1 MDEGTDGAAI
11 HRMAML
17 RLAGSASTAV
27 LLLFLTVGPGWAQV
41 IDGNDTE
48 IVDGA
53 DPSGTGP
60 GTQPSP
66 WTINTDLVVGDQ
78 NGDDAAL
85 IIRNGGVV
93 SNDIGVLGVGLGA
106 SGTVT
111 VTGTGS
117 TWTNSDDL
125 YVGFDGSGTLT
136 IDDGGAVD
144 NINGSIGYFSGA
156 ASGTVTVTGS
166 GSTWTNSQDLTV
178 GDSGAGTLIISN
190 GGTVT
195 SASGYISNDSSAVGE
210 VIVTGANSLWSNS
223 VEVSVGTAGAGS
235 LTISNGGSVTGSLG
249 YVGFSANGSGVVS
262 VTGTG
267 SSWINSSALY
277 VGEFGSGSVTV
288 ENGGM
293 ITASGVVI
301 ADDSGATGTV
311 ELVGSA
317 GSGRGVLETGYIDR
331 GAGDAGLVFDGGILR
346 ATGNEANFLGGFNA
360 GDVMFD
366 TGGAFIDTNGFA
378 IGIGTDLQG
387 AGGLTKQ
394 GAGTLTLSGAS
405 SYGGVTTVEAG
416 TLQAGSAGAFVQNGA
431 YVVNG
436 GILDLGGF
444 DLTMGALSGSGG
456 EIAIGGAELT
466 LDQASSTT
474 YGGILSGSG
483 DFTMLGNGT
492 LLLTG
497 NSSGFTGTTTVA
509 DGRLIVNG
517 SLGGILMMTGGTL
530 AGSGHI
536 DAVTAGAG
544 VTIAPGNSIGTLTI
558 GGNLTFD
565 PSSTYEVEVD
575 PGSTASDFISVA
587 GIAFLNG
594 AGVVHVGMNGDY
606 QPFSTY
612 TILTA
617 AGGING
623 TFGAV
628 TSNYAFLSADL
639 SYDPNNVYL
648 EIARNDV
655 SFSDMARTRNQIAAA
670 DAAERLGTGND
681 IYDAIVTLP
690 DDQSQI
696 QAGFDAL
703 SGEIHAS
710 IKTALITQSLFV
722 REAANERLRSAFG
735 NAGATAMPIQA
746 FWPGAPELIAA
757 DPSDVPVF
765 WSTAFGGASET
776 RTDGNAATLNHHTG
790 GFLAG
795 VDTMFD
801 DIRFGL
807 MAGYSNSQF
816 DPRHRGSSGSSDDYH
831 LGLYAGTQWGG
842 FSFRSGLA
850 HTWHQIE
857 TDRSVAIGSFED
869 RLEASYEAGTLQ
881 AFAELGYRIETAAA
895 AFEPFVN
902 LAHVGIRTAGFTEEG
917 GAAAL
922 DSSSRRT
929 DTTITTLGL
938 HSEMEIRLGQANAT
952 LRGMAGW
959 RHAAG
964 DIVPV
969 STQAFAGG
977 DAFTVAGVSLAENAF
992 VLDAGLDFDLNE
1004 ASTLGIAYS
1013 GQIAESAQQ
1022 HGAKATLSVKF

>member
-1 MDEGTDGAAI
+1 MGERMCGAAI
-11 HRMAML
+11 HGMAML
-17 RLAGSASTAV
+17 RLAGLASTAALV
-27 LLLFLTVGPGWAQV
+27 LAVQPGWAQV
-41 IDGNDTE
+41 ITGNDTE
-48 IVDGA
+48 IVDGN
-53 DPSGTGP
+53 DPGGAGP

-66 WTINTDLVVGDQ
+66 WTINTDLLVGDQ

-85 IIRNGGVV
+85 IIRNGGAV
-93 SNDIGVLGVGLGA
+93 SNDIGVLGVDPGA

-111 VTGTGS
+111 VTGAGS
-117 TWTNSDDL
+117 TWTNADDL
-125 YVGFDGSGTLT
+125 YIGNEGTGTLT
-136 IDDGGAVD
+136 IENGGAVD
-144 NINGSIGYFSGA
+144 NINGYIGYFSAA

-166 GSTWTNSQDLTV
+166 GSTWTNSQDLTI

-190 GGTVT
+190 GGTVN
-195 SASGYISNDSSAVGE
+195 SASGYISNDSTAIGE
-210 VIVTGANSLWSNS
+210 VIVTGPNSVWSNS
-223 VEVSVGTAGAGS
+223 TEVSVGTAGAGS

-249 YVGFSANGSGVVS
+249 YVGFSTNGSGVVS

-267 SSWINSSALY
+267 SSWISSSALF

-293 ITASGVVI
+293 ISASGVVI

-360 GDVMFD
+360 GDVMLD
-366 TGGAFIDTNGFA
+366 AGGAFIDTNGFA

-387 AGGLTKQ
+387 AGGMTKQ

-431 YVVNG
+431 YAVNG

-444 DLTMGALSGSGG
+444 DLAMGELSGSGG

-466 LDQASSTT
+466 LDQTSNTT
-474 YGGILSGSG
+474 YGGIFSGSG
-483 DFTMLGNGT
+483 DVTMLGSGT
-492 LLLTG
+492 LRLTG
-497 NSSGFTGTTTVA
+497 NSSGYAGTTTVS

-536 DAVTAGAG
+536 GTVTAGAG

-558 GGNLTFD
+558 GGNLTLN

-575 PGSTASDFISVA
+575 PAGTASDLISVT

-594 AGVVHVGMNGDY
+594 ASVAHVGMNGDY

-628 TSNYAFLSADL
+628 TSDYAFLSANL

-648 EIARNDV
+648 EIERNDV
-655 SFSDMARTRNQIAAA
+655 RFSDMARSRNQMAAA
-670 DAAERLGTGND
+670 EAAENLGTGND

-690 DDQSQI
+690 DDEPLI
-696 QAGFDAL
+696 QASYDAL

-735 NAGATAMPIQA
+735 DAGAGVIPIQA
-746 FWPGAPELIAA
+746 FWPGGPELVAA
-757 DPSDVPVF
+757 DPSDAPVF

-776 RTDGNAATLNHHTG
+776 RTDGNAATLNHQTG

-795 VDTMFD
+795 VDAMFD
-801 DIRFGL
+801 DVRLGL

-816 DPRHRGSSGSSDDYH
+816 DPRHRSSSGSSDDYH

-842 FSFRSGLA
+842 LAFRSGVA
-850 HTWHQIE
+850 HTWHEIE
-857 TDRSVAIGSFED
+857 TSRRVAIGSFED
-869 RLEASYEAGTLQ
+869 RLEASYNAGTLQ
-881 AFAELGYRIETAAA
+881 AFAELGYQFDTAAA
-895 AFEPFVN
+895 SFEPFVN

-922 DSSSRRT
+922 HSSSRMT
-929 DTTITTLGL
+929 NTTITTLGL
-938 HSEMEIRLGQANAT
+938 HAEMEIRLGETNAT
-952 LRGMAGW
+952 LRGMSGW

-964 DIVPV
+964 DIVPL

-977 DAFTVAGVSLAENAF
+977 DAFTVAGVPVAENAL
-992 VLDAGLDFDLNE
+992 VLDAGLDFDLTGS
-1004 ASTLGIAYS
+1004 AILGIAYS
-1013 GQIAESAQQ
+1013 GQIADNAQQ
-1022 HGAKATLSVKF
+1022 HGVKAALSVKF

>member
-1 MDEGTDGAAI
+1 MGERMCGAAI
-11 HRMAML
+11 HGMAML
-17 RLAGSASTAV
+17 RLAGLASTAALV
-27 LLLFLTVGPGWAQV
+27 LAVQPGWAQV
-41 IDGNDTE
+41 ITGNDTE
-48 IVDGA
+48 IVDGN
-53 DPSGTGP
+53 DPGGAGP

-66 WTINTDLVVGDQ
+66 WTINTDLLVGDQ

-85 IIRNGGVV
+85 IIRNGGAV
-93 SNDIGVLGVGLGA
+93 SNDIGVLGVDPGA

-111 VTGTGS
+111 VTGAGS
-117 TWTNSDDL
+117 TWTNADDL
-125 YVGFDGSGTLT
+125 YIGNEGTGTLT
-136 IDDGGAVD
+136 IENGGAVD
-144 NINGSIGYFSGA
+144 NINGYIGYFSAA

-166 GSTWTNSQDLTV
+166 GSTWTNSQDLTI

-190 GGTVT
+190 GGTVN
-195 SASGYISNDSSAVGE
+195 SASGYISNDSTAIGE
-210 VIVTGANSLWSNS
+210 VIVTGPNSVWSNS
-223 VEVSVGTAGAGS
+223 TEVSVGTAGAGS

-249 YVGFSANGSGVVS
+249 YVGFSTNGSGVVS

-267 SSWINSSALY
+267 SSWISSSALF

-293 ITASGVVI
+293 ISASGVVI

-360 GDVMFD
+360 GDVMLD
-366 TGGAFIDTNGFA
+366 AGGAFIDTNGFA

-387 AGGLTKQ
+387 AGGMTKQ

-416 TLQAGSAGAFVQNGA
+416 TLQAGSASAFVQNGA
-431 YVVNG
+431 YAVNG

-444 DLTMGALSGSGG
+444 DLAMGELSGSGG

-466 LDQASSTT
+466 LDQTSNTT
-474 YGGILSGSG
+474 YGGIFSGSG
-483 DFTMLGNGT
+483 DVTMLGSGT
-492 LLLTG
+492 LRLTG
-497 NSSGFTGTTTVA
+497 NSSGYAGTTTVS

-536 DAVTAGAG
+536 GTVTAGAG

-558 GGNLTFD
+558 GGNLTLN

-575 PGSTASDFISVA
+575 PAGTASDLISVT

-594 AGVVHVGMNGDY
+594 ASVAHVGMNGDY

-628 TSNYAFLSADL
+628 TSDYAFLSANL

-648 EIARNDV
+648 EIERNDV
-655 SFSDMARTRNQIAAA
+655 RFSDMARSRNQMAAA
-670 DAAERLGTGND
+670 EAAENLGTGND

-690 DDQSQI
+690 DDEPLI
-696 QAGFDAL
+696 QASYDAL

-735 NAGATAMPIQA
+735 DAGAGVIPIQA
-746 FWPGAPELIAA
+746 FWPGGPELVAA
-757 DPSDVPVF
+757 DPSDAPVF

-776 RTDGNAATLNHHTG
+776 RTDGNAATLNHQTG

-795 VDTMFD
+795 VDAMFD
-801 DIRFGL
+801 DVRLGL
-807 MAGYSNSQF
+807 MAGYSNSRF
-816 DPRHRGSSGSSDDYH
+816 DPRHRSSSGSSDDYH

-842 FSFRSGLA
+842 LVFRSGIA
-850 HTWHQIE
+850 HTWHEIE
-857 TDRSVAIGSFED
+857 TSRSVFIGSFED
-869 RLEASYEAGTLQ
+869 RLEASYNAGTLQ
-881 AFAELGYRIETAAA
+881 AFAELGYQFDTAAA
-895 AFEPFVN
+895 SFEPFVN

-922 DSSSRRT
+922 HSSSRMT
-929 DTTITTLGL
+929 NTTITTLGL
-938 HSEMEIRLGQANAT
+938 HAEMEIRLGETNAT
-952 LRGMAGW
+952 LRGMSGW

-964 DIVPV
+964 DIVPL

-977 DAFTVAGVSLAENAF
+977 DAFTVAGVPVAENAL
-992 VLDAGLDFDLNE
+992 VLDAGLDFDLTGS
-1004 ASTLGIAYS
+1004 AILGIAYS
-1013 GQIAESAQQ
+1013 GQIADNAQQ
-1022 HGAKATLSVKF
+1022 HGVKAALSVKF

>member
-1 MDEGTDGAAI
+1 
-11 HRMAML
+11 ML
-17 RLAGSASTAV
+17 RLAGLASTAALV
-27 LLLFLTVGPGWAQV
+27 LAVQPGWAQV
-41 IDGNDTE
+41 ITGNDTE
-48 IVDGA
+48 IVDGN
-53 DPSGTGP
+53 DPGGAGP

-66 WTINTDLVVGDQ
+66 WTINTDLLVGDQ

-85 IIRNGGVV
+85 IIRNGGAV
-93 SNDIGVLGVGLGA
+93 SNDIGVLGVDPGA

-111 VTGTGS
+111 VTGAGS
-117 TWTNSDDL
+117 TWTNADDL
-125 YVGFDGSGTLT
+125 YIGNEGTGTLT
-136 IDDGGAVD
+136 IENGGAVD
-144 NINGSIGYFSGA
+144 NINGYIGYFSAA

-166 GSTWTNSQDLTV
+166 GSTWTNSQDLTI

-190 GGTVT
+190 GGTVN
-195 SASGYISNDSSAVGE
+195 SASGYISNDSTAIGE
-210 VIVTGANSLWSNS
+210 VIVTGPNSVWSNS
-223 VEVSVGTAGAGS
+223 TEVSVGTAGAGS

-249 YVGFSANGSGVVS
+249 YVGFSTNGSGVVS

-267 SSWINSSALY
+267 SSWISSSALF

-293 ITASGVVI
+293 ISASGVVI

-360 GDVMFD
+360 GDVMLD
-366 TGGAFIDTNGFA
+366 AGGAFIDTNGFA

-387 AGGLTKQ
+387 AGGMTKQ

-431 YVVNG
+431 YAVNG

-444 DLTMGALSGSGG
+444 DLAMGELSGSGG

-466 LDQASSTT
+466 LDQTSNTT
-474 YGGILSGSG
+474 YGGIFSGSG
-483 DFTMLGNGT
+483 DVTMLGSGT
-492 LLLTG
+492 LRLTG
-497 NSSGFTGTTTVA
+497 NSSGYAGTTTVS

-536 DAVTAGAG
+536 GTVTAGAG

-558 GGNLTFD
+558 GGNLTLN

-575 PGSTASDFISVA
+575 PAGTASDLISVT

-594 AGVVHVGMNGDY
+594 ASVAHVGMNGDY

-628 TSNYAFLSADL
+628 TSDYAFLSANL

-648 EIARNDV
+648 EIERNDV
-655 SFSDMARTRNQIAAA
+655 RFSDMARSRNQMAAA
-670 DAAERLGTGND
+670 EAAENLGTGND

-690 DDQSQI
+690 DDEPLI
-696 QAGFDAL
+696 QASYDAL

-735 NAGATAMPIQA
+735 DAGAGVIPIQA
-746 FWPGAPELIAA
+746 FWPGGPELVAA
-757 DPSDVPVF
+757 DPSDAPVF

-776 RTDGNAATLNHHTG
+776 RTDGNAATLNHQTG

-795 VDTMFD
+795 VDAMFD
-801 DIRFGL
+801 DVRLGL

-816 DPRHRGSSGSSDDYH
+816 DPRHRSSSGSSDDYH

-842 FSFRSGLA
+842 LAFRSGVA
-850 HTWHQIE
+850 HTWHEIE
-857 TDRSVAIGSFED
+857 TSRRVAIGSFED
-869 RLEASYEAGTLQ
+869 RLEASYNAGTLQ
-881 AFAELGYRIETAAA
+881 AFAELGYQFDTAAA
-895 AFEPFVN
+895 SFEPFVN

-922 DSSSRRT
+922 HSSSRMT
-929 DTTITTLGL
+929 NTTITTLGL
-938 HSEMEIRLGQANAT
+938 HAEMEIRLGETNAT
-952 LRGMAGW
+952 LRGMSGW

-964 DIVPV
+964 DIVPL

-977 DAFTVAGVSLAENAF
+977 DAFTVAGVPVAENAL
-992 VLDAGLDFDLNE
+992 VLDAGLDFDLTGS
-1004 ASTLGIAYS
+1004 AILGIAYS
-1013 GQIAESAQQ
+1013 GQIADNAQQ
-1022 HGAKATLSVKF
+1022 HGVKAALSVKF

>member
-1 MDEGTDGAAI
+1 
-11 HRMAML
+11 ML
-17 RLAGSASTAV
+17 RLAGLASTAALV
-27 LLLFLTVGPGWAQV
+27 LAVQPGWAQV
-41 IDGNDTE
+41 ITGNDTE
-48 IVDGA
+48 IVDGN
-53 DPSGTGP
+53 DPGGAGP

-66 WTINTDLVVGDQ
+66 WTINTDLLVGDQ

-85 IIRNGGVV
+85 IIRNGGAV
-93 SNDIGVLGVGLGA
+93 SNDIGVLGVDPGA

-111 VTGTGS
+111 VTGAGS
-117 TWTNSDDL
+117 TWTNADDL
-125 YVGFDGSGTLT
+125 YIGNEGTGTLT
-136 IDDGGAVD
+136 IENGGAVD
-144 NINGSIGYFSGA
+144 NINGYIGYFSAA

-166 GSTWTNSQDLTV
+166 GSTWTNSQDLTI

-190 GGTVT
+190 GGTVN
-195 SASGYISNDSSAVGE
+195 SASGYISNDSTAIGE
-210 VIVTGANSLWSNS
+210 VIVTGPNSVWSNS
-223 VEVSVGTAGAGS
+223 TEVSVGTAGAGS

-249 YVGFSANGSGVVS
+249 YVGFSTNGSGVVS

-267 SSWINSSALY
+267 SSWISSSALF

-293 ITASGVVI
+293 ISASGVVI

-331 GAGDAGLVFDGGILR
+331 GAGDAGLVFDGGVLR

-360 GDVMFD
+360 GDVMLD
-366 TGGAFIDTNGFA
+366 AGGAFIDTNGFA

-394 GAGTLTLSGAS
+394 GAGTLTLSGAN
-405 SYGGVTTVEAG
+405 SYGGATTVGAG
-416 TLQAGSAGAFVQNGA
+416 TLQAGGAGAFVQNGA
-431 YVVNG
+431 YAVNG

-444 DLTMGALSGSGG
+444 DLTMGALSGSSG
-456 EIAIGGAELT
+456 EIAIGGAELK
-466 LDQASSTT
+466 LDQASSST

-492 LLLTG
+492 LRLTG

-530 AGSGHI
+530 AGSGHLG
-536 DAVTAGAG
+536 AVTAGAG
-544 VTIAPGNSIGTLTI
+544 ATIAPGNSIGTLTI

-575 PGSTASDFISVA
+575 PGSTASDLILVT
-587 GIAFLNG
+587 GTAFLNG
-594 AGVVHVGMNGDY
+594 ASVTHVGMNGDY

-648 EIARNDV
+648 EIERNDI

-670 DAAERLGTGND
+670 EAAENLGTGND

-690 DDQSQI
+690 DDEPLI
-696 QAGFDAL
+696 QASYDAL

-710 IKTALITQSLFV
+710 LKTALITQSLFV

-735 NAGATAMPIQA
+735 DAGAGVIPIQA
-746 FWPGAPELIAA
+746 FWPGGPELIAA
-757 DPSDVPVF
+757 DPSDAPVF

-776 RTDGNAATLNHHTG
+776 RTDGNAATLNHQTG

-795 VDTMFD
+795 VDAMFD
-801 DIRFGL
+801 DVRLGL

-816 DPRHRGSSGSSDDYH
+816 DPRHRSSSGSSDDYH

-842 FSFRSGLA
+842 LAFRSGVA
-850 HTWHQIE
+850 HTWHEIE
-857 TDRSVAIGSFED
+857 TSRRVAIGSFED
-869 RLEASYEAGTLQ
+869 RLEASYNAGTLQ
-881 AFAELGYRIETAAA
+881 AFAELGYQFDTAAA
-895 AFEPFVN
+895 SFEPFVN

-922 DSSSRRT
+922 HSSSRMT
-929 DTTITTLGL
+929 NTTITTLGL
-938 HSEMEIRLGQANAT
+938 HAEMEIRLGETNAT
-952 LRGMAGW
+952 LRGMSGW

-964 DIVPV
+964 DIVPL

-977 DAFTVAGVSLAENAF
+977 DAFTVAGVPVAENAL
-992 VLDAGLDFDLNE
+992 VLDAGLDFDLTGS
-1004 ASTLGIAYS
+1004 AILGIAYS
-1013 GQIAESAQQ
+1013 GQIADNAQQ
-1022 HGAKATLSVKF
+1022 HGVKAALSVKF

>member
-1 MDEGTDGAAI
+1 MGERMCGAAI
-11 HRMAML
+11 HGMAML
-17 RLAGSASTAV
+17 RLAGLASTAALV
-27 LLLFLTVGPGWAQV
+27 LAVQPGWAQV
-41 IDGNDTE
+41 ITGNDTE
-48 IVDGA
+48 IVDGN
-53 DPSGTGP
+53 DPGGAGP

-66 WTINTDLVVGDQ
+66 WTINTDLLVGDQ

-85 IIRNGGVV
+85 IIRNGGAV
-93 SNDIGVLGVGLGA
+93 SNDIGVLGVDPGA

-111 VTGTGS
+111 VTGAGS
-117 TWTNSDDL
+117 TWTNADDL
-125 YVGFDGSGTLT
+125 YIGNEGTGTLT
-136 IDDGGAVD
+136 IENGGAVD
-144 NINGSIGYFSGA
+144 NINGYIGYFSAA

-166 GSTWTNSQDLTV
+166 GSTWTNSQDLTI

-190 GGTVT
+190 GGTVN
-195 SASGYISNDSSAVGE
+195 SASGYISNDSTAIGE
-210 VIVTGANSLWSNS
+210 VIVTGPNSVWSNS
-223 VEVSVGTAGAGS
+223 TEVSVGTAGAGS

-249 YVGFSANGSGVVS
+249 YVGFSTNGSGVVS

-267 SSWINSSALY
+267 SSWISSSALF

-293 ITASGVVI
+293 ISASGVVI

-331 GAGDAGLVFDGGILR
+331 GAGDAGLVFDGGVLR

-360 GDVMFD
+360 GDVMLD
-366 TGGAFIDTNGFA
+366 AGGAFIDTNGFA

-394 GAGTLTLSGAS
+394 GAGTLTLSGAN
-405 SYGGVTTVEAG
+405 SYGGATTVGAG
-416 TLQAGSAGAFVQNGA
+416 TLQAGGAGAFVQNGA
-431 YVVNG
+431 YAVNG

-444 DLTMGALSGSGG
+444 DLTMGALSGSSG
-456 EIAIGGAELT
+456 EIAIGGAELK
-466 LDQASSTT
+466 LDQASSST

-492 LLLTG
+492 LRLTG

-530 AGSGHI
+530 AGSGHLG
-536 DAVTAGAG
+536 AVTAGAG
-544 VTIAPGNSIGTLTI
+544 ATIAPGNSIGTLTI

-575 PGSTASDFISVA
+575 PGSTASDLILVT
-587 GIAFLNG
+587 GTAFLNG
-594 AGVVHVGMNGDY
+594 ASVTHVGMNGDY

-648 EIARNDV
+648 EIERNDI

-670 DAAERLGTGND
+670 EAAENLGTGND

-690 DDQSQI
+690 DDEPLI
-696 QAGFDAL
+696 QASYDAL

-710 IKTALITQSLFV
+710 LKTALITQSLFV

-735 NAGATAMPIQA
+735 DAGAGVIPIQA
-746 FWPGAPELIAA
+746 FWPGGPELIAA
-757 DPSDVPVF
+757 DPSDAPVF

-776 RTDGNAATLNHHTG
+776 RTDGNAATLNHQTG

-795 VDTMFD
+795 VDAMFD
-801 DIRFGL
+801 DVRLGL

-816 DPRHRGSSGSSDDYH
+816 DPRHRSSSGSSDDYH

-842 FSFRSGLA
+842 LAFRSGVA
-850 HTWHQIE
+850 HTWHEIE
-857 TDRSVAIGSFED
+857 TSRRVAIGSFED
-869 RLEASYEAGTLQ
+869 RLEASYNAGTLQ
-881 AFAELGYRIETAAA
+881 AFAELGYQFDTAAA
-895 AFEPFVN
+895 SFEPFVN

-922 DSSSRRT
+922 HSSSRMT
-929 DTTITTLGL
+929 NTTITTLGL
-938 HSEMEIRLGQANAT
+938 HAEMEIRLGETNAT
-952 LRGMAGW
+952 LRGMSGW

-964 DIVPV
+964 DIVPL

-977 DAFTVAGVSLAENAF
+977 DAFTVAGVPVAENAL
-992 VLDAGLDFDLNE
+992 VLDAGLDFDLTGS
-1004 ASTLGIAYS
+1004 AILGIAYS
-1013 GQIAESAQQ
+1013 GQIADNAQQ
-1022 HGAKATLSVKF
+1022 HGVKAALSVKF

>member
-1 MDEGTDGAAI
+1 
-11 HRMAML
+11 MAML
-17 RLAGSASTAV
+17 RLAGSAGTAA
-27 LLLFLTVGPGWAQV
+27 LALFLTAGPGWAQV
-41 IDGNDTE
+41 IGGNDTE
-48 IVDGA
+48 IVDGN

-66 WTINTDLVVGDQ
+66 WITNNNLIVGDQ

-85 IIRNGGVV
+85 VIRNGGEV
-93 SNDIGVLGVGLGA
+93 SNDIGVLGDNPGA
-106 SGTVT
+106 SGTAT
-111 VTGTGS
+111 VTGAGS
-117 TWTNSDDL
+117 TWSNSDDL
-125 YVGFDGSGTLT
+125 YIGHQGSGTLA
-136 IDDGGAVD
+136 IEDGGAVD
-144 NINGSIGYFSGA
+144 NIFGQIGYFGG

-166 GSTWTNSQDLTV
+166 GSTWTNAQDLYV
-178 GDSGAGTLIISN
+178 GHSGAGSLVISN

-195 SASGYISNDSSAVGE
+195 SVSGYISNDSSAVGE
-210 VIVTGANSLWSNS
+210 LIVTGANSFWSNS
-223 VEVSVGTAGAGS
+223 AEVSVGTAGAGS

-249 YVGFSANGSGVVS
+249 YVGFSTNGSGVVS

-267 SSWINSSALY
+267 SSWINSGALY

-288 ENGGM
+288 ENGG
-293 ITASGVVI
+293 TVSASGVVI

-311 ELVGSA
+311 NIAGSA
-317 GSGRGVLETGYIDR
+317 GNGRGVLETGYLDR
-331 GAGDAGLVFDGGILR
+331 GAGDASLVFDGGILR

-360 GDVMFD
+360 GEVTLS

-378 IGIGTDLQG
+378 VGIATDLQG
-387 AGGLTKQ
+387 TGGLTKQ
-394 GAGTLTLSGAS
+394 GSGTLTLSGTS
-405 SYGGVTTVEAG
+405 SYTGVTTVEAG
-416 TLQAGSAGAFVQNGA
+416 TLQAGGVGAFVQNGTYA
-431 YVVNG
+431 VNG
-436 GILDLGGF
+436 GIFDLGGF
-444 DLTMGALSGSGG
+444 DLTMGELSGSGG
-456 EIAIGGAELT
+456 EIAIGSAELT
-466 LDQASSTT
+466 LDQASNTT

-483 DFTMLGNGT
+483 DVTMLGSGT
-492 LLLTG
+492 LRLTG
-497 NSSGFTGTTTVA
+497 NSSGFAGTTTVS

-536 DAVTAGAG
+536 GTVTAGAG
-544 VTIAPGNSIGTLTI
+544 ATIAPGNSIGTLTI

-575 PGSTASDFISVA
+575 PGSTASDLISVA
-587 GIAFLNG
+587 GIVFLNG
-594 AGVVHVGMNGDY
+594 ASVTHVGMNGDY

-628 TSNYAFLSADL
+628 TSDYAFLSADL
-639 SYDPNNVYL
+639 SYDLNNVYL
-648 EIARNDV
+648 EIERNDV
-655 SFSDMARTRNQIAAA
+655 RFSDMARTRNQVAAA
-670 DAAERLGTGND
+670 EAAENLGTGND

-690 DDQSQI
+690 DDEPLI
-696 QAGFDAL
+696 QASYDAL

-735 NAGATAMPIQA
+735 DAGAGAIPIQA
-746 FWPGAPELIAA
+746 FWPGSPERIAA
-757 DPSDVPVF
+757 DPSDAPVF
-765 WSTAFGGASET
+765 WSTAFGGGSET

-795 VDTMFD
+795 VDAMFD

-816 DPRHRGSSGSSDDYH
+816 DPRHRNSSGSSDDYH

-842 FSFRSGLA
+842 LAFRSGLA

-857 TDRSVAIGSFED
+857 TGRSVAIGSFED

-895 AFEPFVN
+895 SFEPFVN

-922 DSSSRRT
+922 DSASRMT
-929 DTTITTLGL
+929 NTTITTLGL
-938 HSEMEIRLGQANAT
+938 HAEMEIRLGETNAT
-952 LRGMAGW
+952 LRGMSGW

-964 DIVPV
+964 DIGPV
-969 STQAFAGG
+969 STHAFAGG
-977 DAFTVAGVSLAENAF
+977 DAFTVAGVPVAENAF
-992 VLDAGLDFDLNE
+992 VLDAGLDFDLTE
-1004 ASTLGIAYS
+1004 SSILGIAYS
-1013 GQIAESAQQ
+1013 GQIADNARQ